1 MRQLDFIKSL
11 TTKPVVTE
19 SRIVSYE
26 DMLLSRLEHQAN
38 KISESQN
45 PIDSV
50 TLDIPLLIRLLEYAR
65 EDAKDDMDLQ
75 SETERMSM
83 LTKSSETLSMSDY
96 SHIVGEAIKQEPKK
110 QDENIDVSMLKM
122 LAGLN
127 NK

>member
-19 SRIVSYE
+19 STIVSYE

-65 EDAKDDMDLQ
+65 EDAKDDMDLH
-75 SETERMSM
+75 SVTERMILLS
-83 LTKSSETLSMSDY
+83 KSSETLSMSDY

-122 LAGLN
+122 LAGL
-127 NK
+127 KK

>member
-38 KISESQN
+38 KILESQN

-65 EDAKDDMDLQ
+65 EDAKDDMDLH
-75 SETERMSM
+75 SVTERMILLS
-83 LTKSSETLSMSDY
+83 KSSENLSMSDY

-122 LAGLN
+122 LAGI
-127 NK
+127 KR

>member
-65 EDAKDDMDLQ
+65 EDAKDDMDLH
-75 SETERMSM
+75 SVTERMILLS
-83 LTKSSETLSMSDY
+83 KSSETLSMSDY

-122 LAGLN
+122 LAGL
-127 NK
+127 KK

>member
-65 EDAKDDMDLQ
+65 EDAKDDMDLH
-75 SETERMSM
+75 SVTERMILLS
-83 LTKSSETLSMSDY
+83 KSSETLSMSDY
-96 SHIVGEAIKQEPKK
+96 SHIVGEDIKQEPKK